1 MMYHVYLV
9 IWRNIS
15 TLKRSILEI
24 ICSLVA
30 YKISANFHVTA
41 ILIESLFEGIGEGVI
56 DRQNATWNII
66 DFIKIRFVVSFL
78 NNKE

>member
-9 IWRNIS
+9 IWRNTS

-30 YKISANFHVTA
+30 YKISANFYVTA
-41 ILIESLFEGIGEGVI
+41 IIEGIGEGVI